1 VLAAKLP
8 LGTDAQRRF
17 EVTLRHAFRAI
28 SAAAL
33 MAALLLLY
41 YIHPI
46 AGWTTLAVLFIGTIV
61 ARRRKVDV
69 ALGE

>member
-1 VLAAKLP
+1 
-8 LGTDAQRRF
+8 
-17 EVTLRHAFRAI
+17 
-28 SAAAL
+28 

-46 AGWTTLAVLFIGTIV
+46 AGWTTLAALFVGTIV
-61 ARRRKVDV
+61 ARRRKVNV